1 MVQRYKIN
9 LKIKSFFAFISI
21 VGAISLPELAQ
32 FRSVICHETL
42 RYGNGNESFATGTGT
57 LTGTKTKNN

>member
-21 VGAISLPELAQ
+21 VGAILLPELAQ
-32 FRSVICHETL
+32 FCSVICHETL
-42 RYGNGNESFATGTGT
+42 RYGNGNDNG
-57 LTGTKTKNN
+57 NYY

>member
-32 FRSVICHETL
+32 FCSVICHETL
-42 RYGNGNESFATGTGT
+42 RYGNGNDNG
-57 LTGTKTKNN
+57 NYY

>member
-32 FRSVICHETL
+32 FHYQSWHNFVRSFVMK
-42 RYGNGNESFATGTGT
+42 RFATGTGT
-57 LTGTKTKNN
+57 ITGTIIKDN